1 MLKKIISFI
10 RKIFLVIINFI
21 KSIFIFFKNL
31 FTGKYKIG
39 KKIKVFIFS
48 IIGIFS
54 KNTININDKNYK
66 EKVKKDDI
74 KLDKLIEDVAILEKT
89 VTTRM
94 FGDPEFEYSKKQL
107 SQKEK
112 EFKRIKD
119 KYIDVTSTESSSIK
133 SIKEKIE
140 DVEVKVKKT
149 NKTIEDRDEMIFD
162 YKSESKEEALPTS
175 KKRSV
180 KDLFQTI
187 SIPIIKK
194 DSAKDLIKKGEDIN
208 STIKKMNIEI
218 VSLKENLTSI
228 SKKVM
233 KASSVDV
240 IDSYEYQLYWVKD
253 RIITLKKDITSLI
266 KKEEKES
273 ENIEVINK
281 LFSASSLVDDLL
293 DNWKN
298 LNDKIK
304 CVDELKETEKEQ
316 VVKEEKKKKSDYK
329 LSVGDIHLIDSSIK
343 ENLSNTHKEI
353 DKLKKIV
360 DYTNPKI
367 RKRTFYGGILD
378 FLKNTL
384 EITVSMFPIVLFK
397 NQLVGYLT
405 STILINNKIRTLR
418 KVICSKNKSMAYIE
432 YRDIIKKLETKQ
444 GCLENTKIV
453 LSDTLSQ
460 IEKLEYE
467 IEQEYKDD
475 FDTYPQII
483 DIYRQLDNIR
493 NQIVPKKEEIE
504 LMVTDIEKVKKKI
517 L

>member
-1 MLKKIISFI
+1 MVGKIIRFI
-10 RKIFLVIINFI
+10 RKIFLLIINFI
-21 KSIFIFFKNL
+21 KNIFLFFKNL

-39 KKIKVFIFS
+39 KKIKVVIFS

-94 FGDPEFEYSKKQL
+94 FGDPQFEYSKKQL
-107 SQKEK
+107 NQKEK
-112 EFKRIKD
+112 EFKKIKD
-119 KYIDVTSTESSSIK
+119 KYIDVTSTDSSSIK

-140 DVEVKVKKT
+140 DVEIKVKKT

-162 YKSESKEEALPTS
+162 YKSESKEDALS
-175 KKRSV
+175 KNKKRSV
-180 KDLFQTI
+180 KELFQTI

-194 DSAKDLIKKGEDIN
+194 DSSKDLIKKGEDIN

-233 KASSVDV
+233 RSSNKDV
-240 IDSYEYQLYWVKD
+240 IDSYEYQLYWLKD
-253 RIITLKKDITSLI
+253 RIITLKKDVTGLI
-266 KKEEKES
+266 KKQEKES
-273 ENIEVINK
+273 ENIEVMNK

-293 DNWKN
+293 DTWKD

-304 CVDELKETEKEQ
+304 CVDDVKDENKEQ
-316 VVKEEKKKKSDYK
+316 VKEEKKKQSDYQ
-329 LSVGDIHLIDSSIK
+329 LSVSDIHLIDSSIK

-367 RKRTFYGGILD
+367 RKRTFYSGILD

-384 EITVSMFPIVLFK
+384 EISVSMFPIVLFK
-397 NQLVGYLT
+397 NKLVGYLT
-405 STILINNKIRTLR
+405 STILLNNKIRTLR
-418 KVICSKNKSMAYIE
+418 KVISSKNKGMAYIE

-453 LSDTLSQ
+453 LSDTLGQ

-475 FDTYPQII
+475 FNAYPQII
-483 DIYRQLDNIR
+483 EIYRQLDNLR
-493 NQIVPKKEEIE
+493 NQILPKKEEID
-504 LMVTDIEKVKKKI
+504 LMVSDIGKVKKKV

>member
-1 MLKKIISFI
+1 MLEKVIGFI
-10 RKIFLVIINFI
+10 RKIFLFIINLIKKIFMFFI
-21 KSIFIFFKNL
+21 NL

-48 IIGIFS
+48 VIGIFS

-94 FGDPEFEYSKKQL
+94 FGDPQFEYSKKQL
-107 SQKEK
+107 NEKEK
-112 EFKRIKD
+112 EFKRIKN
-119 KYIDVTSTESSSIK
+119 KYIDVTSTDSSSIK

-140 DVEVKVKKT
+140 DVEIKVKKT

-162 YKSESKEEALPTS
+162 YKSESKEEALS
-175 KKRSV
+175 INKKRSV

-194 DSAKDLIKKGEDIN
+194 DSAKDLIKKGENIN

-228 SKKVM
+228 SKKVL
-233 KASSVDV
+233 KNSNLDV
-240 IDSYEYQLYWVKD
+240 IDSYEYQLYWLKD
-253 RIITLKKDITSLI
+253 RIIALKKDITSLI
-266 KKEEKES
+266 KKQEKDS
-273 ENIEVINK
+273 ENIEVMNK

-293 DNWKN
+293 DSWKD

-304 CVDELKETEKEQ
+304 CVDDIKEDKNETQ
-316 VVKEEKKKKSDYK
+316 KEEKKKKSDYK

-367 RKRTFYGGILD
+367 RKRTFYGGLLD

-384 EITVSMFPIVLFK
+384 EITISMFPIVLFK

-405 STILINNKIRTLR
+405 NTILINNKIRTLR
-418 KVICSKNKSMAYIE
+418 KVISSKNKSMAYIE

-453 LSDTLSQ
+453 LSDTLIQ

-475 FDTYPQII
+475 FDVYSQII
-483 DIYRQLDNIR
+483 DIYRQLDGIR

-504 LMVTDIEKVKKKI
+504 LMVNDLTKLKK
-517 L
+517 